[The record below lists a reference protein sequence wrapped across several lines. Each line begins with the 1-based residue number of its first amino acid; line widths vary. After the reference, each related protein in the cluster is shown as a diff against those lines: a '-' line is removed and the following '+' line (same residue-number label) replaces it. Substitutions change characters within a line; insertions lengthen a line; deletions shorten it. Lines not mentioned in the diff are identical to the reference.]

1 MLMKEDYFV
10 VDLRDVNG
18 KWYQIT
24 GDRQQVYEYIVKL
37 EEDIENDEVMM
48 VRVNDS
54 VLWSSLASETLLET
68 GDLIGFFA

>member
-1 MLMKEDYFV
+1 MKEDYFV
-10 VDLRDVNG
+10 VDLRDANG

-24 GDRQQVYEYIVKL
+24 GDRQQVYESIVKL
-37 EEDIENDEVMM
+37 EEDIEDDEVMM

-54 VLWSSLASETLLET
+54 VLWSSLASETMIEI

>member
-1 MLMKEDYFV
+1 MKEDYFV
-10 VDLRDVNG
+10 VDLRDASG

-24 GDRQQVYEYIVKL
+24 GNRQQVYEYIVKL
-37 EEDIENDEVMM
+37 EEDIEDDEVMM

-54 VLWSSLASETLLET
+54 VLWSSLASETMLEI